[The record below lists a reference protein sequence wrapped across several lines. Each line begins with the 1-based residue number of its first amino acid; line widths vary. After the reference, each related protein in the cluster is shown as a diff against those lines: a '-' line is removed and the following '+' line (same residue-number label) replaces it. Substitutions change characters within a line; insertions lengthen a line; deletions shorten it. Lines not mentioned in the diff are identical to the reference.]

1 MNVFTF
7 QTAQWDAHET
17 EHHLPVCGLCSEEV
31 HDLKGMRLHHQTQH
45 AKRQMRCGYCKG
57 LMRYRDITH
66 NCCETTRNKANKE
79 REVFRIYRM
88 KKGEDIESVRSMS
101 TRIKGYKGHG
111 TKWYCGIC
119 SQEFA
124 KLADLTDHIKGEH
137 EGFFYQVNFNIST
150 FLKTCLLRGH
160 L

>member
-1 MNVFTF
+1 
-7 QTAQWDAHET
+7 
-17 EHHLPVCGLCSEEV
+17 
-31 HDLKGMRLHHQTQH
+31 
-45 AKRQMRCGYCKG
+45 
-57 LMRYRDITH
+57 
-66 NCCETTRNKANKE
+66 
-79 REVFRIYRM
+79 M

-137 EGFFYQVNFNIST
+137 EGFFYQCEMCGEYKAKTLGGVATHKYRKHGVLTETFEKFDCDVPGCKFFTFNRG
-150 FLKTCLLRGH
+150 LLYQ
-160 L
+160 